1 MPNQYVNKV
10 VQSNGT
16 TLIDIS
22 DTTAVASD
30 VAQGKYFYLATGEKI
45 EGTSSG
51 SGTPAISVVDTVDS
65 NGGTVRTITALD
77 ISDTTA
83 VASDVASGKYF
94 YTAGGVKT
102 AGTANGGTPSTTSHE
117 IHLEFSD
124 GTDTDIE
131 VDYDD
136 TWVGTLITS
145 TKPTIYGVK
154 TIDSAA
160 LDNVTWYERLI
171 IPLNT
176 ELVDYTTVSSDTA
189 IGSDGEAFTQ
199 EWSYASDYIPV
210 DPSMTFSYTNY
221 YWFYIGVYDEN
232 KNVLRAIYAMNDST
246 VDPNDGNTGHGTL
259 SGNELSGAS
268 YIRLCGS
275 GASSSYMSLIRTA

>member
-1 MPNQYVNKV
+1 MSATVSYKGNTLTTVNNQTRVLNTSGKWLEDDITIV
-10 VQSNGT
+10 DVTQSG
-16 TLIDIS
+16 
-22 DTTAVASD
+22 
-30 VAQGKYFYLATGEKI
+30 G
-45 EGTSSG
+45 
-51 SGTPAISVVDTVDS
+51 GTPAISVVDTLDAK
-65 NGGTVRTITALD
+65 GGTVRTITALD

-83 VASDVASGKYF
+83 TASDVAVGKYF
-94 YTAGGVKT
+94 YTALGVKT
-102 AGTANGGTPSTTSHE
+102 AGTNSGGGGGTPSTTSHE

-221 YWFYIGVYDEN
+221 YWFYIGVYDSSY
-232 KNVLRAIYAMNDST
+232 NVIRAIYATNDSI

-259 SGNELSGAS
+259 SGNKLSGAS